1 MNMTDH
7 TPWHGAV
14 DYVARVADS
23 KKDDAIFALVWKR
36 VQRGDRTN
44 DLLQTIQALEAMDIE
59 IASTSPEWGAA
70 LKWLAYHRAQGS
82 NLMLDMLNAQVEAGN
97 RSPELLSMIAVQQAA
112 HTPLAIP

>member
-1 MNMTDH
+1 MTDH

-70 LKWLAYHRAQGS
+70 LKWLAYERAQGS

-97 RSPELLSMIAVQQAA
+97 RSPELLAMITRQASESAAVSV
-112 HTPLAIP
+112 PL